1 MAFKGFKPFRTKA
14 SNVINYR
21 AIDIPGMTTLYLLS
35 LGHTTV
41 NDALTDEDEKKLDEQ
56 LESQTLILE
65 TVASIM
71 DKEKVDYKEANNL
84 LFGIKI
90 KTIETEDG
98 TEVVASDESS
108 EFAMFKYM
116 GREKYKQLLK
126 AMAKKN
132 KDRALVE
139 SVATGMI
146 QRRALY
152 PIVVTN
158 TARAG
163 SDSLVVEP
171 LAFPMAKGDKI
182 QFGDVVVELSSS
194 VDVDKTEL
202 KLTDE
207 LLTRIKSESVGFA
220 LDKNGVVV
228 AGFEEWDIKLTRSEL
243 PNAPIDV
250 AQEIYEFYMSER
262 GMKTDGDMAGEMP
275 EEEMDLGKSEKLL
288 TDSKPVE
295 NGSALTTQNS
305 TGKSNTTE
313 SQTVDSTATTLEV
326 SLSG

>member
-1 MAFKGFKPFRTKA
+1 MAYKGFAPFRQKA
-14 SNVINYR
+14 SKEIKYK
-21 AIDIPGMTTLYLLS
+21 AIDIPSMTTLYLLS

-65 TVASIM
+65 TVANIM
-71 DKEKVDYKEANNL
+71 DAEKVDYKEANNL

-90 KTIETEDG
+90 KTIETDDG

-152 PIVVTN
+152 PIVVSN
-158 TARAG
+158 TARQG
-163 SDSLVVEP
+163 SDSLTVEP
-171 LAFPMAKGDKI
+171 LAFPLAKGDKV
-182 QFGDVVVELSSS
+182 QVGDVIVELGVAADADST
-194 VDVDKTEL
+194 KLNL
-202 KLTDE
+202 KDE
-207 LLTRIKSESVGFA
+207 LPNRIKSDSVGFA
-220 LDKNGVVV
+220 LDNKGVVV
-228 AGFEEWDIKLTRSEL
+228 AGFDEWSLELTRSEL

-250 AQEIYEFYMSER
+250 AQEIYEFYMDER

-275 EEEMDLGKSEKLL
+275 ETEMDLGKSEKLL
-288 TDSKPVE
+288 TDSKPLE
-295 NGSALTTQNS
+295 DESASTTENS

-313 SQTVDSTATTLEV
+313 SQTVDSTAKTLEV

>member
-1 MAFKGFKPFRTKA
+1 MFKGFKPFRTKA
-14 SNVINYR
+14 ASSINYK
-21 AIDIPGMTTLYLLS
+21 AIDVPGMTTLYLLA
-35 LGHTTV
+35 LGYTTV

-65 TVASIM
+65 TVANIM
-71 DKEKVDYKEANNL
+71 DAENVDYKEANNL
-84 LFGIKI
+84 LFGIKV
-90 KTIETEDG
+90 KTIQTDEG

-116 GREKYKQLLK
+116 GRERYKQLLK

-146 QRRALY
+146 KRRALY
-152 PIVVTN
+152 PVVVAK
-158 TARAG
+158 TAREG
-163 SDSLVVEP
+163 SDSLTVEP
-171 LAFPMAKGDKI
+171 LAYPMAKGGKFQI
-182 QFGDVVVELSSS
+182 GDVVVTLASNAEC
-194 VDVDKTEL
+194 DATEL

-207 LLTRIKSESVGFA
+207 IPARIKSNSVGFA
-220 LDKNGVVV
+220 LDSKGVVV
-228 AGFEEWDIKLTRSEL
+228 AGFDEWTLELTQSEL

-250 AQEIYEFYMSER
+250 AQEIYEFYMIER
-262 GMKTDGDMAGEMP
+262 GMQTEGDMAVEMP
-275 EEEMDLGKSEKLL
+275 EDEMDLGKSEKLL

-295 NGSALTTQNS
+295 NEPASTMENS
-305 TGKSNTTE
+305 TGKSNTTD
-313 SQTVDSTATTLEV
+313 SQTVDSTPTTLEI